1 MMENKSSTI
10 CTSLIYVVKKGD
22 FRMFLLELGNNSV
35 KALEKIMEQDAAG
48 LAVDL
53 MSIASL
59 PVLLQVTRILHYLR
73 AITHIFQH
81 GVFKCLQVHV
91 TSYQNASL

>member
-1 MMENKSSTI
+1 
-10 CTSLIYVVKKGD
+10 
-22 FRMFLLELGNNSV
+22 MFLLELGNNSV
-35 KALEKIMEQDAAG
+35 KAMEKIMEQDAAG

-73 AITHIFQH
+73 VNNTHISTWS
-81 GVFKCLQVHV
+81 LQMPTGACDLLSECKLVK
-91 TSYQNASL
+91 